1 MGKGSKPT
9 TPARRRPARAFA
21 AVMMVAVMAVY
32 SPAVGA
38 AQGELRVCAD
48 PNNLPFSNDRGEG
61 FENKLADLVAHGLG
75 ERVSYTWWAERRGFI
90 RKTLK
95 AGQCDVIMG
104 VPTGIGMGVD
114 TTRPYYRSSYV
125 FVWRKDRNLDIA
137 SMTDPRLRQL
147 KIGVHLLGNDG
158 FNTPPAHALGEQ
170 GIVENVVG
178 YTIYGDYRNANP
190 PARLIE
196 ALAGG
201 DIDIAAAW
209 GPLAGYFAKRS
220 PVPLTLVPITNT
232 EAFAPLAFQYD
243 IAMGV
248 RKKDGALKAQL
259 DRIIAR
265 NQTAI
270 GALLAGYGVPVMKN
284 GEADASAAS
293 TDPANAR

>member
-1 MGKGSKPT
+1 MASSKAAT
-9 TPARRRPARAFA
+9 SARHHLARAS
-21 AVMMVAVMAVY
+21 AVAIVITAIASL
-32 SPAVGA
+32 SPAASA
-38 AQGELRVCAD
+38 AESELRVCAD
-48 PNNLPFSNDRGEG
+48 PNNLPFSNDKGDG
-61 FENKLADLVAHGLG
+61 FENKLADLVAHDLG
-75 ERVSYTWWAERRGFI
+75 KRVVYTWWAERRGFI

-104 VPTGIGMGVD
+104 VPTGIGMGVE
-114 TTRPYYRSSYV
+114 TTRPYYRSAYV

-147 KIGVHLLGNDG
+147 KIGVHLLGDDG

-178 YTIYGDYRNANP
+178 YTIYGDYRKANP

-201 DIDIAAAW
+201 DIDIAAVW
-209 GPLAGYFAKRS
+209 GPLAGYFAQRS
-220 PVPLTLVPITNT
+220 PVPLTLVPIADTG
-232 EAFAPLAFQYD
+232 AFAPLAFQYD

-248 RKKDGALKAQL
+248 RKKDAALKAQL
-259 DRIIAR
+259 DQILAR

-270 GALLAGYGVPVMKN
+270 VALLASYGVPLVTTRD
-284 GEADASAAS
+284 AD
-293 TDPANAR
+293 DPAAPADPAPTH